1 MKRFLAIMLSGLVFA
16 FQVRA
21 QQMDHDTATDAFGYP
36 HETVV
41 KVIKNGKILSKSTV
55 NPKPDCNEKK
65 LLDSIKAALEKFM
78 SGDTV
83 SLAGKRKQ
91 ALILKNIDNFS
102 ELDVSVINPDNMSS
116 LAAKVVELKIN
127 QGIDDENIKVCQSD
141 NPILEDKV
149 FAVLYDINDVVAI
162 ELIDFDGSQPIKFIY
177 PKN

>member
-65 LLDSIKAALEKFM
+65 LLDSIKECE
-78 SGDTV
+78 V
-83 SLAGKRKQ
+83 SNRKT
-91 ALILKNIDNFS
+91 DGS
-102 ELDVSVINPDNMSS
+102 ENKVIPLPEGTVIN
-116 LAAKVVELKIN
+116 KVILCGGGDEKVIRTREEGNIN
-127 QGIDDENIKVCQSD
+127 
-141 NPILEDKV
+141 
-149 FAVLYDINDVVAI
+149 
-162 ELIDFDGSQPIKFIY
+162 
-177 PKN
+177 